1 MYRAAASTLTALGCA
16 FAAGPSAPTSASAA
30 TRAVT
35 PTTAPA
41 AVARTPGGNYHLA
54 TPTRVVDTRS
64 GQGAPRGT
72 VDQGEVVKVKVT
84 GVAGIPTTGV
94 QAVVV
99 NIGAVSAKSSG
110 WLVAYPSGQARP
122 ATSTLN
128 YRTGWTGSATATV
141 PVGTDGTITLTV
153 GAGSTDVLVD
163 AVGWYSSATSSQTGG
178 ALLDPQDPYR
188 LEDTRSNG
196 GAIPAGGTK
205 VEQFGFYDSAGS
217 RLKAIAANVTAV
229 AGSTT
234 AGYLTTWSGTGTRPI
249 VSTLQYARG
258 EVSPNTTNIPVT
270 YLGADAFGNSRYS
283 FALTATGSG
292 AVNVIVDVLGYY
304 TTAADGVG
312 TVYVPMAPQ
321 RVADTRTGLGVA
333 KGKRGTNSTA
343 QLLMPTA
350 LVTTARTKAF
360 VGNLTGTGATKS
372 TYQTIWSGTAPTDSS
387 TTNIAPGR
395 DRANGSIVLTPKS
408 DDGARLR
415 YSVFN
420 RDASADF
427 VVDMT
432 GRFDTSPDQ
441 PAGASSSKRIVSHRS
456 YLMPTAKGR

>member
-16 FAAGPSAPTSASAA
+16 FAAGLCAPTPASAA
-30 TRAVT
+30 T
-35 PTTAPA
+35 PTAALT

-54 TPTRVVDTRS
+54 TPTRVVDTRY

-72 VDQGEVVKVKVT
+72 VDPGEVVKVKVT

-94 QAVVV
+94 GAVVV
-99 NIGAVSAKSSG
+99 NLGAVAAKSYG
-110 WLVAYPSGQARP
+110 WLVAYPSGQAKP

-128 YRTGWTGSATATV
+128 YRAGWTGSATATV
-141 PVGTDGTITLTV
+141 PVGSDGTITV
-153 GAGSTDVLVD
+153 IAGAGSTDVLVD
-163 AVGWYSSATSSQTGG
+163 VVGWYSSATSTQTGG

-188 LEDTRSNG
+188 LEDTRYNG
-196 GAIPAGGTK
+196 GAIPAGGTR

-234 AGYLTTWSGTGTRPI
+234 SGYLTTWSGTGTRPG

-258 EVSPNTTNIPVT
+258 EVSPNTTNVPVT
-270 YLGADAFGNSRYS
+270 YLGVDGLGSSRYS
-283 FALTATGSG
+283 FSLTAMGAG
-292 AVNVIVDVLGYY
+292 AVNVIVDVVGYY

-321 RVADTRTGLGVA
+321 RLADTRIGLGVA
-333 KGKRGTNSTA
+333 KGKRGTSSTA
-343 QLLMPTA
+343 QMLMPTG

-360 VGNLTGTGATKS
+360 VGNLTGTGATKG

-395 DRANGSIVLTPKS
+395 DRTNGSIVLTPKS

-415 YSVFN
+415 YAVFN
-420 RDASADF
+420 QNASADF
-427 VVDMT
+427 VIDMT

-441 PAGASSSKRIVSHRS
+441 PAGASSSKRIVSHQS
-456 YLMPTAKGR
+456 YLMPAAKGR